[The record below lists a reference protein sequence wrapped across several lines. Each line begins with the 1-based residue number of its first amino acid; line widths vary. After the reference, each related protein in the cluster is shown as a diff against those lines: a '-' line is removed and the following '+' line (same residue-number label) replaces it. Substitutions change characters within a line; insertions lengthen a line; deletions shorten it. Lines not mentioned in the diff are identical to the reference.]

1 MCVLFRLSFFLSLK
15 YSLHLEL
22 GGGCY
27 SRQFNYAALRYI
39 SENSFVAFF
48 FSILF
53 LFLNPIAV
61 SLALSD
67 YWRGFN
73 EIILNCEDFAPE
85 TVTSRL
91 PIKSENCF

>member
-48 FSILF
+48 FF
-53 LFLNPIAV
+53 HFV
-61 SLALSD
+61 
-67 YWRGFN
+67 FV
-73 EIILNCEDFAPE
+73 F
-85 TVTSRL
+85 
-91 PIKSENCF
+91 KSNSCFSGSF